1 MPSKTVKEEVVEQV
15 IVEEKK
21 PKEKETTK
29 KLSLHDIKR
38 AAMIRSIDADTL
50 LDLLLLNGGDMTK
63 VDEMLSEVK
72 KLVKGS
78 YLPSKTIVK
87 YMKYVRM

>member
-15 IVEEKK
+15 AEEKK
-21 PKEKETTK
+21 PKEKEATK

-38 AAMIRSIDADTL
+38 AAMIRNIDEDTL
-50 LDLLLLNGGDMTK
+50 LDLLLLNGGDMTRA
-63 VDEMLSEVK
+63 DEMFSEVK
-72 KLVKGS
+72 TLVKGS

-87 YMKYVRM
+87 YMKYIRM